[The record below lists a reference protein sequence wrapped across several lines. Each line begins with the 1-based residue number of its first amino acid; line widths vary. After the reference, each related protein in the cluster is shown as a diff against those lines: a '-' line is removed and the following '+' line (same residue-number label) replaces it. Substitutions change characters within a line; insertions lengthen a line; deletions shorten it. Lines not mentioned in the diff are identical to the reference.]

1 MLKCLDFLQN
11 KIFSD
16 FVILSII
23 SKDLQQKN
31 EMENQITY
39 TNLAMQLSM
48 CGQIGILVKNKLV

>member
-48 CGQIGILVKNKLV
+48 RGQIGILVKNKLV